1 MGQSTTFSSRVNKT
15 EQAALASLKEK
26 VKLMHKARLINWLLN
41 FSILPQNKELSYLTN
56 TEQLSVYF
64 IAKLRSTRLQ

>member
-26 VKLMHKARLINWLLN
+26 VKSMHKARLINWLLN
-41 FSILPQNKELSYLTN
+41 FTVLPQNKELSHLTN

-64 IAKLRSTRLQ
+64 IAELRSTRLQ